1 MKNEKMIKTAKALER
16 VFRILQ
22 CVSLIGV
29 AAGVFVLG
37 IFTVMYAT
45 NHDAIMG
52 AAFRSVDIGAL
63 TLELAK
69 EAAPDSR
76 AILLCTWLSMISA
89 VAFVL
94 TLHYALG
101 VFRKILKPMA
111 EGNPF
116 APCVSKEIRKLA
128 FASLALGVIRNGME
142 FVETLGAVSIFDLN
156 RLIQNSQI
164 QAVTVNSR
172 FDMTFVLA
180 FFVLLLVSYIFR
192 YGEELQTLSD
202 ETL

>member
-1 MKNEKMIKTAKALER
+1 MKNEKMIKTSKALER

-22 CVSLIGV
+22 CSIVICV

-45 NHDAIMG
+45 NRDAIMG
-52 AAFRSVDIGAL
+52 AAFRSIDIGTL
-63 TLELAK
+63 TLELTE
-69 EAAPDSR
+69 EAAPSSR
-76 AILLCTWLSMISA
+76 VTLLGTWLSMISA
-89 VAFVL
+89 IAFVL

-101 VFRKILKPMA
+101 VFRKILKPMT

-128 FASLALGVIRNGME
+128 FASLAVGVIRNGTE
-142 FVETLGAVSIFDLN
+142 FVETLGAARIFDLN

-164 QAVTVNSR
+164 QAVTVNSQ

-192 YGEELQTLSD
+192 YGEELQKLSD

>member
-22 CVSLIGV
+22 CSIVICV
-29 AAGVFVLG
+29 AAGVFILG

-45 NHDAIMG
+45 NHDTIMG

-63 TLELAK
+63 TFELT
-69 EAAPDSR
+69 EDAAPSSR
-76 AILLCTWLSMISA
+76 AILLCTWFSMTATI
-89 VAFVL
+89 AFVL

-101 VFRKILKPMA
+101 VFRRILKPMT

-116 APCVSKEIRKLA
+116 APCISREIRKLA
-128 FASLALGVIRNGME
+128 FASLAVGVIRNGTE
-142 FVETLGAVSIFDLN
+142 FAETLGAARIFDLN
-156 RLIQNSQI
+156 RLLQNSQI
-164 QAVTVNSR
+164 RAVTVNSQ
-172 FDMTFVLA
+172 FDMTFILA

-192 YGEELQTLSD
+192 YGEELQKLSD